1 MQEEIVNI
9 LSSLLPAQNGFL
21 NDAIKEFNASMQLTK
36 IEEIKPVYLQ
46 LLFFQVMFLY
56 YFMLDLIL

>member
-21 NDAIKEFNASMQLTK
+21 KIKSKRNGHHVLSYSCHKRFILTTVER
-36 IEEIKPVYLQ
+36 ILVSDR
-46 LLFFQVMFLY
+46 FFLSYVWVPP
-56 YFMLDLIL
+56 

>member
-1 MQEEIVNI
+1 MQEDIVNI

-36 IEEIKPVYLQ
+36 NRGN
-46 LLFFQVMFLY
+46 
-56 YFMLDLIL
+56 